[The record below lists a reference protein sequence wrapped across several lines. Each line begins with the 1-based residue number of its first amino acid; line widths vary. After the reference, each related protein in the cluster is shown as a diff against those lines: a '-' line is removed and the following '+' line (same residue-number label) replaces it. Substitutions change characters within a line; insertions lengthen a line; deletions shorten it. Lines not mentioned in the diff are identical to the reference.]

1 VYRGSRIPD
10 LVGSYLFTDNCNP
23 AIRAIRV
30 EGGRVVAERDL
41 GIRAAGIASFGED
54 SDGELYV
61 VSQTDGVF
69 RIDPA

>member
-1 VYRGSRIPD
+1 
-10 LVGSYLFTDNCNP
+10 
-23 AIRAIRV
+23 
-30 EGGRVVAERDL
+30 VAERDL